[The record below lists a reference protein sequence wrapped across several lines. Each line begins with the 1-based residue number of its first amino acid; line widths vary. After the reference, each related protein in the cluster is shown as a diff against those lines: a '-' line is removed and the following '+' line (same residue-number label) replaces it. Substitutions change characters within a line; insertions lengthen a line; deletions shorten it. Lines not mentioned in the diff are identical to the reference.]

1 MAYDRFL
8 IAPLKSGLINGI
20 PQWQIPE
27 DAFYQLY
34 NAYVFRGTVRKRV
47 GSELMGNGATNTMTA
62 PLLSRLRA
70 QVGTTNGTGNLSGTV
85 PGASAVYST
94 LGQQFSI
101 GGEIYTVYL
110 AGNNQMLDTGATATK
125 TFNTANGQFVF
136 VGAPANTPVYYYSG
150 QPVLGI
156 CNYEV
161 GPINDQPTVAFDT
174 QFAYEW
180 QTNQWVLIN
189 STSVGTM
196 QWHGTNLNYYW
207 TCNWDGPADDIVY
220 LFVTN
225 FNATIGAP
233 GANDDPIW
241 AYDGTDWNNY
251 SNATTF
257 LADGSFIQTALI
269 ILPFKNRLIMLNT
282 IEFLDSNMENHAYPN
297 RCRYSINGSP
307 TATNAWYEPGVVVGG
322 TNAAGAGFIDAP
334 TKEQIVS
341 AKFIKDRL
349 IVQFERSTWELAYT
363 GNQVL
368 PFVWQQLN
376 QELGALGTFSTVP
389 FDKVVLAIGD
399 TGVHACN
406 GSNVERIDNNIPDEI
421 FEISKLQN
429 GSKRVAG
436 IRDYYSELVYWSF
449 PSIEIPSVNTNRYP
463 DQVLVYNYANQTWA
477 LFDDTWLCY
486 GYFFQSTDV
495 TWADLN
501 ETWEEYDATWND
513 MLVQAQQRQVLAG
526 NQQGYVLILNRDLP
540 TNAQSL
546 TITNVAIAG
555 DIVTLTIMS
564 HSLSTF
570 EDESDYVYILDL
582 NGVTGFVAGIYQ
594 VYMVVDVNTIQVII
608 PGLVGPYTGGG
619 TMFLVSEIDIY
630 SKQWNPYVSQ
640 GRSFYVPY
648 LDFCVLR
655 TAAGEITIDY
665 FASSSELG
673 LVPQGVATGA
683 ALGTNILE
691 TSPYALVP
699 QEQQQ
704 QRLWHRVYCQSD
716 GSFIQIRLYWTQEEM
731 MNAAVSLE
739 GFNLEGMVLNCTPT
753 RDDLLG

>member
-47 GSELMGNGATNTMTA
+47 GSQLMGNSGSTMTA
-62 PLLSRLRA
+62 PLLSRLRIDLGVYA
-70 QVGTTNGTGNLSGTV
+70 
-85 PGASAVYST
+85 PGAYATPTPIAV
-94 LGQQFSI
+94 GQQFSI
-101 GGEIYTVYL
+101 GGDIFTVINATVGQFL
-110 AGNNQMLDTGATATK
+110 LTTNPLVTAQITGASQVT
-125 TFNTANGQFVF
+125 F
-136 VGAPANTPVYYYSG
+136 VGADIGHIFFYPGLPVMG
-150 QPVLGI
+150 L

-161 GPINDQPTVAFDT
+161 GPINDQPSIAFDT
-174 QFAYEW
+174 KFAY
-180 QTNQWVLIN
+180 QFVTNGWARL
-189 STSVGTM
+189 GTAV
-196 QWHGTNLNYYW
+196 WHGTNLNYFW
-207 TCNWDGPADDIVY
+207 TCNWDGVADDNIV
-220 LFVTN
+220 LFATN

-233 GANDDPIW
+233 GANDDPIMS
-241 AYDGTDWNNY
+241 WNGAVWSNY
-251 SNATTF
+251 SATAIF

-282 IEFLDSNMENHAYPN
+282 IENLTSDGLNHAYPN

-307 TATNAWYEPGVVVGG
+307 FAVNAWYEPGVTIAGL
-322 TNAAGAGFIDAP
+322 NAAGAGFIDAP

-341 AKFIKDRL
+341 AQFIKDRL

-389 FDKVVLAIGD
+389 FDKVVLAVGD

-421 FEISKLQN
+421 FEISKQSN

-449 PSIEIPSVNTNRYP
+449 PSVEIPSVNTNRYP

-495 TWADLN
+495 TWADLDIA
-501 ETWEEYDATWND
+501 WEDYDATWDD
-513 MLVQAQQRQVLAG
+513 MLEQAQQRQVLAG
-526 NQQGYVLILNRDLP
+526 NQQGYVLIVNRDLP

-546 TITNVAIAG
+546 TITNVPTIAG
-555 DIVTLTIMS
+555 DIVTLTVMS
-564 HSLSTF
+564 HSLSSV
-570 EDESDYVYILDL
+570 EDQEDYVYILDL
-582 NGVTGFVAGIYQ
+582 NGINGFVPGIYQ
-594 VYMVVDVNTIQVII
+594 VYMVVDLNTIQVII
-608 PGLVGPYTGGG
+608 PGLAGTYTGGG

-655 TAAGEITIDY
+655 TAAGEITVDY
-665 FASSSELG
+665 FASSSQLG
-673 LVPQGVATGA
+673 LADQGQLTGA

-731 MNAAVSLE
+731 MTPAISLE